1 MTERILD
8 LNVMEN
14 FANKIHKLPDM
25 ERFCGNV
32 REDYVESQSAQYK
45 IRKDELESN

>member
-1 MTERILD
+1 MAQRMAD
-8 LNVMEN
+8 PSVMEN

-32 REDYVESQSAQYK
+32 RADYVE
-45 IRKDELESN
+45 